1 MFKKVVCKKGK
12 RKKVFD
18 FREHVTYIDELD
30 LPDLLDQ
37 LHGGVAVDEEGLGVV
52 AQFQRLQPLG
62 HRRRVVAVV
71 ADGPHLR
78 ATGGEREKKKRAVNF
93 RAVFLFRN
101 FLLLFCS
108 FTRRY

>member
-1 MFKKVVCKKGK
+1 MQKGK
-12 RKKVFD
+12 KKERRYFTLET
-18 FREHVTYIDELD
+18 REHVTYVDELD

-52 AQFQRLQPLG
+52 AQLQRLQPLS

-78 ATGGEREKKKRAVNF
+78 ATGDEGKRK
-93 RAVFLFRN
+93 RGR
-101 FLLLFCS
+101 
-108 FTRRY
+108 